1 MSAIPSQPPRASW
14 GEWIQTVLL
23 AANLVWTTLCLGG
36 YRAETMVVTSAVTAL
51 VVVVHLG
58 RRALASAPRRLHPAG
73 WLLLPFLGY
82 AMANVLGVTPVRWLG
97 WHDWLGWAQLIAVFW
112 VVVNDVRTR
121 ATRGVLCGVIL
132 ALATVAVGLACYQR
146 FARPD
151 WLMLGATQTAQF
163 LSRSSGPFAIPNSF
177 AAMLVLVLPATALPL
192 WRRGASAV
200 ERVGFGYLALLLLLG
215 LGLTFSRGAWLGLAL
230 AAAAWPWLASGVRW
244 RKRLGLFAGVSAVL
258 ATALITVYAAV
269 PHARVRL
276 DELMRDNGERSRPV
290 MWRAA
295 WAIFRAAPLLG
306 GGAGSYAV
314 RFEPHRPEHEQK
326 DPQWTHNDYL
336 NTLSDY
342 GAVGGGLF
350 FGACGVIAWR
360 SARRRRAAD
369 GREGPKAVLTGAG
382 AGGEAPAFTTALAVG
397 VLAFAL
403 HLGVDYHLKIPA
415 LAMLVAMVA
424 GMSVARA
431 WPAMEPGERAVG
443 AGRRSV
449 DRAVAMTA
457 AVGIAGA
464 ALGWVVPHYRAEAER
479 ETARLRLDGLAGAR
493 RTPEERRAVAGQAR
507 EALGRALARDPVNA
521 QAWAD
526 RAYAA
531 AIIGYDEPARQQEL
545 GLAAEG
551 DARRALALSLAVPEF
566 WLRLGVALDLQGRWL
581 EAGEAFAEALR
592 LAPVNATTWFYY
604 AYHLSLN
611 RVTLSLA
618 RAAVATSLRLDPSRP
633 EAEALRDHLAARR

>member
-1 MSAIPSQPPRASW
+1 MSATLQHPPRASL
-14 GEWIQTVLL
+14 GEWVETLLL
-23 AANLVWTTLCLGG
+23 AANLGWTTLCLGG

-58 RRALASAPRRLHPAG
+58 GRAFAPAPRRLHPAG

-82 AMANVLGVTPVRWLG
+82 AMANVFGVTPVRWLG

-112 VVVNDVRTR
+112 VVVNDVRSR
-121 ATRGVLCGVIL
+121 ATRTVLFGVML
-132 ALATVAVGLACYQR
+132 ALATLSVGLACYQR

-177 AAMLVLVLPATALPL
+177 AAMLLLLLPATALPL

-200 ERVGFGYLALLLLLG
+200 ERVAFGYLALLLLLG
-215 LGLTFSRGAWLGLAL
+215 LGLTLSRGAWLGLAL
-230 AAAAWPWLASGVRW
+230 ALAAWPLLTPGVRW
-244 RKRLGLFAGVSAVL
+244 RKRLGLFAGVSVVL
-258 ATALITVYAAV
+258 AAAVITVYAAV
-269 PHARVRL
+269 PHARERL

-295 WAIFRAAPLLG
+295 WAIFRAEPVLG

-314 RFEPHRPEHEQK
+314 RFEQHRPEHEQK
-326 DPQWTHNDYL
+326 DPQWAHNDYL

-350 FGACGVIAWR
+350 FGACGIIAWR
-360 SARRRRAAD
+360 SARRRRAAAD
-369 GREGPKAVLTGAG
+369 RDGPKAALTA
-382 AGGEAPAFTTALAVG
+382 AVDWFEAPAFTTALAVG

-403 HLGVDYHLKIPA
+403 HLVVDYHLKIPA
-415 LAMLVAMVA
+415 LAMLVAVVA
-424 GMSVARA
+424 GISVARA
-431 WPAMEPGERAVG
+431 WPTTEPGERAVG
-443 AGRRSV
+443 AASGSAGR
-449 DRAVAMTA
+449 AMAAIVALA
-457 AVGIAGA
+457 IAGA
-464 ALGWVVPHYRAEAER
+464 AAGWVVPHYRAEAER
-479 ETARLRLDGLAGAR
+479 AASRLRLDGLAGVR
-493 RTPEERRAVAGQAR
+493 RTPQERRAVAVQAN
-507 EALGRALARDPVNA
+507 EAFTRAIARDPANA

-531 AIIGYDEPARQQEL
+531 AIIGYDEPAREKVL

-551 DARRALALSLAVPEF
+551 DARRALALSAAVPEF

-592 LAPVNATTWFYY
+592 LAPVNATPWFYY

-633 EAEALRDHLAARR
+633 ETEALRQDLAARR